1 MPVRWRGLGAL
12 GFNVEVG
19 GQKDQ
24 SVIGELELSVL
35 TSVERKGLK
44 TELITNG

>member
-1 MPVRWRGLGAL
+1 MRWRGFEAL
-12 GFNVEVG
+12 GFKMEAG

-24 SVIGELELSVL
+24 SVIGELEVSVL

-44 TELITNG
+44 TELITNDQ